1 MSSQERAIFSLGH
14 HHFIKI
20 LSTILV
26 NFPLLKIFC
35 VGVGVGVGVGF
46 VIVIVIV
53 IVVIIIIII
62 VIFPI
67 TLYKLDHRL
76 LKLLSL
82 LSL

>member
-1 MSSQERAIFSLGH
+1 MFVARNDAFSPVTLAPYE
-14 HHFIKI
+14 
-20 LSTILV
+20 TLV
-26 NFPLLKIFC
+26 TFTQGG

-46 VIVIVIV
+46 VIVI
-53 IVVIIIIII
+53 III
-62 VIFPI
+62 VIFTI